1 MLAVPA
7 REGNIVDIGA
17 QVEINPGRARLTAQD
32 PDPPPTCNVVV
43 PTAETRRDSL
53 ADVPKFAAARH

>member
-1 MLAVPA
+1 M
-7 REGNIVDIGA
+7 DIGA

-43 PTAETRRDSL
+43 SAAETRRDSL
-53 ADVPKFAAARH
+53 ADVPKFATARH